1 MDNETRFK
9 FATLGAVLSILN
21 EEELEVFYSF
31 LSEDEMEKLENLS
44 KEFVSS
50 DINNDDFIKYLA
62 DKFKELI

>member
-1 MDNETRFK
+1 MDNETIFK